1 MASSAATP
9 RTRTTIPRATIAPT
23 TSPRRTQS
31 RPALRLVPNA
41 TTSMRRGPFIVLVL
55 GLVILGTIGLLVLN
69 TVIAA
74 ESLRAGQLIQRN
86 AELAVVEQE
95 LRRQVAE
102 GLSPQELAQAARDLG
117 MVPAGQPGFVIVAP
131 DGSIVI
137 SGTPVP
143 AGTR

>member
-1 MASSAATP
+1 MP
-9 RTRTTIPRATIAPT
+9 
-23 TSPRRTQS
+23 
-31 RPALRLVPNA
+31 
-41 TTSMRRGPFIVLVL
+41 RGPFIFLVL
-55 GLVILGTIGLLVLN
+55 GLVILGTIALLVLN

-74 ESLRAGQLIQRN
+74 DSFRAGELIQQN

-95 LRRQVAE
+95 LQRMVAE

-117 MVPAGQPGFVIVAP
+117 MIPAGQPGFVIVSP

-137 SGTPVP
+137 SGNPVP

>member
-1 MASSAATP
+1 
-9 RTRTTIPRATIAPT
+9 
-23 TSPRRTQS
+23 
-31 RPALRLVPNA
+31 
-41 TTSMRRGPFIVLVL
+41 MRRGPFIVLVL

-95 LRRQVAE
+95 LQRQVAE

-143 AGTR
+143 AGSR